1 MIAVVWDSTLTA
13 RGDIVL
19 QAGDAGQGPNATVTG
34 TRGSASVLLTDLSR
48 FDQSGHVSLK
58 DGAGLVNETSVAINV
73 SRSEWTVYPCPDAG
87 LEMSGER
94 NSSAFVVE
102 AFGTF
107 RDCRGSGAKQRYP
120 EPSVVGSAD
129 ASCSPCTCS
138 EASFSSCPA
147 SSSAS
152 GLHLNSP
159 LVWLLTLF

>member
-1 MIAVVWDSTLTA
+1 VVVWDSTLTA
-13 RGDIVL
+13 RGDLVL
-19 QAGDAGQGPNATVTG
+19 QAGDASRGPNATVTG

-48 FDQSGHVSLK
+48 FDQSGLVSLK
-58 DGAGLVNETSVAINV
+58 DGVGLVNETVVAINV

-147 SSSAS
+147 ASSSAS
-152 GLHLNSP
+152 GLHHNSP
-159 LVWLLTLF
+159 LVWLLTLL